1 MLGTL
6 DLVFL
11 QSMTNADKVIE
22 EIKKIEQDHR
32 PLFLEDIFNLLEIDP
47 STLIADDL
55 RRVEK
60 EYEEM
65 DKIIETT
72 HEMNLPEYS
81 EDDYNN
87 DKRINTTKKVVKKI
101 GLTIGKLCI
110 SSIPA
115 VLLMIDNFCRMRLA
129 SIEDGTTDGEL
140 LGNIIGLLP
149 ASLVWYFSYKI
160 MSV

>member
-1 MLGTL
+1 MKNLLGFVKENKKAIGLIAGAIATL
-6 DLVFL
+6 IVGK
-11 QSMTNADKVIE
+11 KVS
-22 EIKKIEQDHR
+22 KKINAKIEK
-32 PLFLEDIFNLLEIDP
+32 
-47 STLIADDL
+47 
-55 RRVEK
+55 VEK

-101 GLTIGKLCI
+101 GLVIGKLCI

-115 VLLMIDNFCRMRLA
+115 ILLIIDHCCRMRLA
-129 SIEDGTTDGEL
+129 SIEDGTTEGEL
-140 LGNIIGLLP
+140 LGDIIGLIP
-149 ASLVWYFSYKI
+149 ASLVWCFSYKI

>member
-1 MLGTL
+1 MKNLLGFVKENKKAIGLIAGTIATL
-6 DLVFL
+6 IIGK
-11 QSMTNADKVIE
+11 KVS
-22 EIKKIEQDHR
+22 KKINNKIEK
-32 PLFLEDIFNLLEIDP
+32 
-47 STLIADDL
+47 
-55 RRVEK
+55 VEK
-60 EYEEM
+60 EYDEM
-65 DKIIETT
+65 DEIIETT

-81 EDDYNN
+81 EEDYNN
-87 DKRINTTKKVVKKI
+87 DKIINTTKKVVKKI